1 FGPFSGFCPLFVHSL
16 STLPIRFLFLIQIP
30 DSSPQHHP
38 AGSAFKQAPVY
49 RFPNPHIPS
58 KNHFSQHRI
67 FSSWSVRFW
76 SFFGLCPLFVHSLST
91 LPIRFLFLIQ
101 IPDSS
106 PQHHP
111 AGSAFKQAPVY
122 RFPNPHIPSKN
133 HFSQHRIF
141 SSWSVRFWSFF
152 GLCPLFLHSFST

>member
-1 FGPFSGFCPLFVHSL
+1 VHRFDAGAQVSLAGLLEVQESSKHLYTVSQILPWALYFGPFSGFCPLFVHSL

-76 SFFGLCPLFVHSLST
+76 SFFGLCPLFLHSFST
-91 LPIRFLFLIQ
+91 LPIRFLTSRSRLLIPNSVHFLC
-101 IPDSS
+101 DL
-106 PQHHP
+106 
-111 AGSAFKQAPVY
+111 
-122 RFPNPHIPSKN
+122 RD
-133 HFSQHRIF
+133 
-141 SSWSVRFWSFF
+141 
-152 GLCPLFLHSFST
+152 L

>member
-1 FGPFSGFCPLFVHSL
+1 MQGLKYHSRGCWRFRRQA
-16 STLPIRFLFLIQIP
+16 STC
-30 DSSPQHHP
+30 
-38 AGSAFKQAPVY
+38 
-49 RFPNPHIPS
+49 IPS
-58 KNHFSQHRI
+58 HEYSRGLYILALSQ
-67 FSSWSVRFW
+67 
-76 SFFGLCPLFVHSLST
+76 GFVHSLST

-152 GLCPLFLHSFST
+152 GLCPLFLHSFSTLPIRFLIFRSRLLIPNSVHFLCDLRDL